1 MCKAARDKKNAK
13 KLWNCEKILV
23 NSREKRSER
32 VKFRGFFM
40 IFYVVAKIV
49 GFASVFS
56 GEVWVEVGVENW
68 HLKSDWWDWGGKG
81 ALTCQAPAI
90 RQSWHNCNNPL
101 WLLLL
106 PLPCL
111 PANDII
117 TITLNI
123 IATIWRQKLHSAAQ
137 PDTSLMSP
145 GQAAPLR
152 IIRIVRI
159 VACWMLIA
167 AAMRF

>member
-1 MCKAARDKKNAK
+1 
-13 KLWNCEKILV
+13 
-23 NSREKRSER
+23 
-32 VKFRGFFM
+32 M

-56 GEVWVEVGVENW
+56 REVWVEVGVENW

-101 WLLLL
+101 LLLFL
-106 PLPCL
+106 SLPCL

-123 IATIWRQKLHSAAQ
+123 IETIWRQRRHSASQ

-145 GQAAPLR
+145 GQAALLLCQDCCMLNVDCSCDALLNAFMPHKRTGNQLQGALR
-152 IIRIVRI
+152 RR
-159 VACWMLIA
+159 
-167 AAMRF
+167 